1 MFRRQSGVN
10 GETCARSASLRR
22 GAGVR
27 ALIVALK
34 PGNAGGAK
42 GCRKVEMAQAERW
55 KAPGL
60 VPAWLNLTGEAE
72 APARSYAELSFRA
85 KQMLVAS
92 PVEVEGSTVGP
103 LLSTLAATTKLAPCR
118 ALGRQSPR
126 G

>member
-1 MFRRQSGVN
+1 MLRRQSGAN

-42 GCRKVEMAQAERW
+42 GCRKVEMDRAERR

-60 VPAWLNLTGEAE
+60 VPDWLYLTGEAE
-72 APARSYAELSFRA
+72 APARSYAEPSFRA
-85 KQMLVAS
+85 RQMLMAFVLKVVKNS
-92 PVEVEGSTVGP
+92 VGP